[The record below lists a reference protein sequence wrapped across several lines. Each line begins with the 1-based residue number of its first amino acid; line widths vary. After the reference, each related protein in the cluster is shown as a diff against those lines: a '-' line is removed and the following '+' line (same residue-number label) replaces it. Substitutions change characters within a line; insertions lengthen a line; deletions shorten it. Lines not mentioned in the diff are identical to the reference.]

1 MSYIHIVNG
10 DVAAE
15 LLSDVLLEAGRSDPV
30 ISMRDDLAIGPLR
43 AVDDNLIVRA
53 SFWQRVLG
61 NPSER
66 DLFDEFEQAG
76 KSLTALVDSRSEVV
90 IWHGQSSGD
99 QLLLRRMAYHLRNN
113 PQRINEIGLTAAE
126 LGNIAPW
133 PHGSA
138 SLGRYPA
145 AALQARLK
153 TIAPVS
159 LLRIGR
165 LALEW
170 QELKMMNSDV
180 RRWRTNSFESGTF
193 AEMDALILEH
203 LSDNWQTASGLAARI
218 MAETVG
224 FFASDTLICW
234 RCRELAATG
243 HLSVR
248 GKPLEMR
255 SAEARIMTAA
265 A

>member
-10 DVAAE
+10 DIAAK
-15 LLSDVLLEAGRSDPV
+15 LLSNVLLEAGRTDPV
-30 ISMRDDLAIGPLR
+30 VSMRDDLAIGPLR

-61 NPSER
+61 NPGR
-66 DLFDEFEQAG
+66 DLFAEFEQAG
-76 KSLTALVDSRSEVV
+76 KSLAALVESRAEVV

-99 QLLLRRMAYHLRNN
+99 QLLLRRMAYHLRNH
-113 PQRINEIGLTAAE
+113 PQRINEIGLTARE
-126 LGNIAPW
+126 LGGVAPW

-145 AALQARLK
+145 AALEARLK

-193 AEMDALILEH
+193 AEMDSLILGQ
-203 LSDNWQTASGLAARI
+203 LSDTWQGASDLATRI

-243 HLSVR
+243 RLSVR

-255 SAEARIMTAA
+255 SAEARVMTPA
-265 A
+265 

>member
-1 MSYIHIVNG
+1 MSFIHIVNG
-10 DVAAE
+10 DVAAK
-15 LLSDVLLEAGRSDPV
+15 LLSTVLLDAGRSDPLV
-30 ISMRDDLAIGPLR
+30 SMRDDLAIGPLR

-61 NPSER
+61 NPER
-66 DLFDEFEQAG
+66 DLFEEFEQTG
-76 KSLTALVDSRSEVV
+76 KSLAALVEGRDEVV

-99 QLLLRRMAYHLRNN
+99 QLLLRRMAYHLRNQ
-113 PQRINEIGLTAAE
+113 PQRINEIGLSARE
-126 LGNIAPW
+126 LGSVAPW

-138 SLGRYPA
+138 SMGRYPA
-145 AALQARLK
+145 AALEARLK

-203 LSDNWQTASGLAARI
+203 LSDTWQTANGLAARI

-243 HLSVR
+243 RLAVR

-255 SAEARIMTAA
+255 STEARVMTSA
-265 A
+265 

>member
-10 DVAAE
+10 DVAAK
-15 LLSDVLLEAGRSDPV
+15 LLGTVLLDAGRSDPV
-30 ISMRDDLAIGPLR
+30 VSMRDDLAIGPLR
-43 AVDDNLIVRA
+43 AVDDNLMVRA
-53 SFWQRVLG
+53 SFWQRALG

-66 DLFDEFEQAG
+66 TMLEEFELAA
-76 KSLTALVDSRSEVV
+76 KNLAAVVDGDTEVV

-99 QLLLRRMAYHLRNN
+99 QLLLRRMAYHLRNQ
-113 PQRINEIGLTAAE
+113 PQRINEIGLNACE
-126 LGNIAPW
+126 LGSVAPG

-138 SLGRYPA
+138 SVGRYPA
-145 AALQARLK
+145 AALHARLK

-170 QELKMMNSDV
+170 QELKIMNSDL
-180 RRWRTNSFESGTF
+180 RRWRTNSFQSGTF
-193 AEMDALILEH
+193 AELDALILEY
-203 LSDNWQTASGLAARI
+203 LNDAWQTASDLVARI

-243 HLSVR
+243 RLSVR
-248 GKPLEMR
+248 GTPLEMR
-255 SAEARIMTAA
+255 SAEARIMTPA
-265 A
+265 